1 MVLCVFNDLAVSK
14 ILENS
19 SLNSL
24 VSVLENLNINVM
36 IAQSLQKMRAWLTDK
51 DGTSPKCMKL
61 RFER

>member
-1 MVLCVFNDLAVSK
+1 MFNNLVVSK

-36 IAQSLQKMRAWLTDK
+36 RCTKLAENA
-51 DGTSPKCMKL
+51 CMVDRQRRNFSKVYEVA
-61 RFER
+61 F